1 MNEQNL
7 IPNSKRS
14 PSEVR
19 KNGRKGGIKSGETR
33 RAKKDLR
40 MALEMLLERDY
51 AQRDKKGNITGTISG
66 TEAVAGKLFEQ
77 AMKGNVKAFLA
88 LRSTVGQDPVQK
100 VMIAEVEQ
108 DVIDEVEKMV
118 NDATRGG

>member
-7 IPNSKRS
+7 IPNNKRS

-40 MALEMLLERDY
+40 MALEMLLEREY
-51 AQRDKKGNITGTISG
+51 NDKNGNKVSGAEAIS
-66 TEAVAGKLFEQ
+66 AKLFEQ